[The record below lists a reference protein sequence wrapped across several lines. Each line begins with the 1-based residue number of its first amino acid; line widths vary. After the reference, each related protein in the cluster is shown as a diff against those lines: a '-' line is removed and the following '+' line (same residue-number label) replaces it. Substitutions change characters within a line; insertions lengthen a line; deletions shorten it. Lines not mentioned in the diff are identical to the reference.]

1 MVRRT
6 RPALTLLCWGY
17 QVTTHS
23 EVSGPVS
30 GAESR
35 ASSPGRPATSDDRL
49 LAALL
54 DGMEA
59 ALFAVDPSG
68 RITHWNRKAERML
81 GWTREQAVGRTG
93 LGGWAVREA
102 DAADVMDRLL
112 AALRPPSGGG
122 RPFQEFPLLRKDGG
136 RVLVRA
142 NTSAMRD
149 PDGRPTGVYCAF
161 GEAHAQLDLERNLAL
176 SEALLGDCDT
186 WASVL
191 VDADLRT
198 VAVNDA
204 AAEALGVTP
213 VDMLGEPLGEFFGAG
228 LDELESGL
236 EQALAGQPPA
246 GPVELWLTLLDEDA
260 RDDRFGDPGPAAG
273 PPGGPRR
280 CLASGFLR
288 LGSPAAPEPAPLGV
302 AWIFQD
308 VTRAR
313 RHTQGAARQR
323 FRDGQLSR
331 AARAAADCE
340 DPLDAAVLQLHYA
353 LAGFADHALLDTASR
368 KKSGA
373 AGAGPAGQ
381 LVRIAESPGTFGA
394 APAARGVVVRYRQ
407 GHPALQALERGMP
420 VRATGGVSR
429 SSWAVE
435 HRWPKDAEHAL
446 CVVLRSRGRSLG
458 VLTFLRGA
466 SRRPFDRSD
475 AAYGEDVALRVAAA
489 IDLHGLAG
497 GGGGVR

>member
-1 MVRRT
+1 M
-6 RPALTLLCWGY
+6 
-17 QVTTHS
+17 TTHS

-30 GAESR
+30 A
-35 ASSPGRPATSDDRL
+35 PGRATTTDDRL

-59 ALFAVDPSG
+59 ALFAVDATG

-81 GWTREQAVGRTG
+81 GWPREQAVGRVG

-102 DAADVMDRLL
+102 DAADVMDRLM
-112 AALRPPSGGG
+112 AALRSPDDGGG
-122 RPFQEFPLLRKDGG
+122 RPFQEFPLVRKDGG
-136 RVLVRA
+136 RLLVRA
-142 NTSAMRD
+142 KTTAVRG

-161 GEAHAQLDLERNLAL
+161 GEAQAQLDLERNLAL
-176 SEALLGDCDT
+176 SEALLGECDS
-186 WASVL
+186 WGAVL
-191 VDADLRT
+191 LDADLRT

-236 EQALAGQPPA
+236 EQALAGQPPTA
-246 GPVELWLTLLDEDA
+246 PVELWLTLLDDGSREDA
-260 RDDRFGDPGPAAG
+260 FGELRSGPSGDA
-273 PPGGPRR
+273 RR
-280 CLASGFLR
+280 CLVSGFLR
-288 LGSPAAPEPAPLGV
+288 LGAPAAPDPAPLGV
-302 AWIFQD
+302 AWVFQD

-313 RHTQGAARQR
+313 RQARGAARRR
-323 FRDGQLSR
+323 FRDEQLAR
-331 AARAAADCE
+331 AGRAAAECE
-340 DPLDAAVLQLHYA
+340 DPLEAAVLHLHYA
-353 LAGFADHALLDTASR
+353 LAGFADHALLDTVSPR
-368 KKSGA
+368 A
-373 AGAGPAGQ
+373 AN
-381 LVRIAESPGTFGA
+381 LVRTAESPAAFGTA
-394 APAARGVVVRYRQ
+394 SAARGVAVRYRQ
-407 GHPALQALERGMP
+407 GHPALQALERGMA

-435 HRWPKDAEHAL
+435 HRWPRDAEHAL

-466 SRRPFDRSD
+466 SRRPFDRAD

-489 IDLHGLAG
+489 IDLHGVLGAG
-497 GGGGVR
+497 A

>member
-1 MVRRT
+1 M
-6 RPALTLLCWGY
+6 
-17 QVTTHS
+17 TTHS
-23 EVSGPVS
+23 EVSGRVS
-30 GAESR
+30 A
-35 ASSPGRPATSDDRL
+35 PGRATTADDRL

-59 ALFAVDPSG
+59 ALFAVDTAG

-81 GWTREQAVGRTG
+81 GWSREQAVGRAG

-112 AALRPPSGGG
+112 AALRSPAEDGAG
-122 RPFQEFPLLRKDGG
+122 RPFQEFPLVRKDGG
-136 RVLVRA
+136 RILVRA
-142 NTSAMRD
+142 KTTAVRE

-176 SEALLGDCDT
+176 SEALLGECGS
-186 WASVL
+186 WATVL
-191 VDADLRT
+191 LDADLRT

-204 AAEALGVTP
+204 AAEALAVTP

-246 GPVELWLTLLDEDA
+246 GPVELWLTLLDDGTHEDG
-260 RDDRFGDPGPAAG
+260 FGEPSSGPSGDA
-273 PPGGPRR
+273 RR
-280 CLASGFLR
+280 CLVSGFLR
-288 LGSPAAPEPAPLGV
+288 LGAPAGPEPAPLGV
-302 AWIFQD
+302 AWVFQD

-313 RHTQGAARQR
+313 RQARGVARRR
-323 FRDGQLSR
+323 FRDEQLSR
-331 AARAAADCE
+331 AARAAAECE
-340 DPLDAAVLQLHYA
+340 DPLEAAVLHLHYA
-353 LAGFADHALLDTASR
+353 LPGFADHALLDTVSP
-368 KKSGA
+368 KA
-373 AGAGPAGQ
+373 AT
-381 LVRIAESPGTFGA
+381 LVRTAESPGAFGA
-394 APAARGVVVRYRQ
+394 ASGARGVAVRYRQ
-407 GHPALQALERGMP
+407 GHPALQALERGMA

-466 SRRPFDRSD
+466 SRRPFDRAD
-475 AAYGEDVALRVAAA
+475 AAYGEDVALRVASAV
-489 IDLHGLAG
+489 DLHGPA
-497 GGGGVR
+497 RT